1 MAGFRSY
8 FFRHS
13 IISFFRDR
21 DVKGIRKL
29 SILLPRILLPNH
41 NNLSPYVLKTL
52 HGFLLKIDPANDN
65 GVELSLHETGTYE
78 KGILFFLKDFL
89 KKGDCFVDVGAN
101 IGLMSLFASQCVGE
115 NGTVLS
121 FEAHPETSEL
131 LNYNISLNKFKN
143 IRVFDCALGGQKG
156 EGVIRFQSELN
167 RGGASLVDNVKRE
180 DGFKVIIDTLDALF
194 PDKLIPKVV
203 KIDVEGF
210 ELEVLKGAEKI
221 IRNYSPVLILELID
235 ERSAENDDVSN
246 LIDYALSLSNYQVF
260 KLKGGKERKS
270 KLIEVKHKSELP
282 SHDNV
287 ILIPVSK

>member
-1 MAGFRSY
+1 MPDFKTFY
-8 FFRHS
+8 FRHS
-13 IISFFRDR
+13 AISFFRDI
-21 DVKGIRKL
+21 DVKGFRKL
-29 SILLPRILLPNH
+29 SILLPRILLPNPTR
-41 NNLSPYVLKTL
+41 LKPYVLKTL
-52 HGFLLKIDPANDN
+52 YGFRLKIDPANDK

-78 KGILFFLKDFL
+78 KGILFFLKGFL

-101 IGLMSLFASQCVGE
+101 IGLMSLFASQCVGD
-115 NGTVLS
+115 NGAVLS

-143 IRVFDCALGGQKG
+143 IKVFDCALGSEKG

-167 RGGASLVDNVKRE
+167 RGGASLIDNFKRE
-180 DGFKVIIDTLDALF
+180 DGCKVLINTLDDLF
-194 PDKLIPKVV
+194 PGNLIPKVI

-210 ELEVLKGAEKI
+210 EFEVLKGAEKI
-221 IRNYSPVLILELID
+221 IKGYSPVLILELID
-235 ERSAENDDVSN
+235 ERSADNDNVFA
-246 LIDYALSLSNYQVF
+246 LIDYALSLSNYKVF

-287 ILIPVSK
+287 ILIPA